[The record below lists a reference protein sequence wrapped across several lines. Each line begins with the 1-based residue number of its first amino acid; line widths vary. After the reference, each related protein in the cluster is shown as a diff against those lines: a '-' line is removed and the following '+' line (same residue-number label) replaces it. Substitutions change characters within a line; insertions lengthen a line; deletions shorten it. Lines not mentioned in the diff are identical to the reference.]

1 MSRGTAIGD
10 GGSFAQPPEKACRA
24 RFLLIGL
31 SREGASSWR
40 STHLSCFPLHQ
51 ATSCSFTRRLLTSFM
66 LTLPHTAPAAGENR
80 ALPVRSILGWV
91 SPLPELQ
98 YAGDSVGP
106 PRCHLARAAARALLA
121 VLGVEA
127 QHGRRLATIQDGRR
141 DVGRA
146 WRWPRCGAPE
156 LPPHGG
162 RANSLAQ
169 DKRCSTLQRGR
180 SAAT

>member
-66 LTLPHTAPAAGENR
+66 LTLPHTAPAAGENTQI
-80 ALPVRSILGWV
+80 PVRSILGGV
-91 SPLPELQ
+91 APLPELM
-98 YAGDSVGP
+98 YPCHSVGP
-106 PRCHLARAAARALLA
+106 PPCHL
-121 VLGVEA
+121 
-127 QHGRRLATIQDGRR
+127 
-141 DVGRA
+141 
-146 WRWPRCGAPE
+146 
-156 LPPHGG
+156 PPP
-162 RANSLAQ
+162 S
-169 DKRCSTLQRGR
+169 
-180 SAAT
+180 

>member
-1 MSRGTAIGD
+1 MRGCFRTD
-10 GGSFAQPPEKACRA
+10 M
-24 RFLLIGL
+24 L
-31 SREGASSWR
+31 SSQYRASSWR

-51 ATSCSFTRRLLTSFM
+51 ATSCSFTRPLLTSFM
-66 LTLPHTAPAAGENR
+66 LTLRHTAPAAGENR

-121 VLGVEA
+121 VIGVEA
-127 QHGRRLATIQDGRR
+127 QHGRRLATIQDGLR
-141 DVGRA
+141 DVEQA
-146 WRWPRCGAPE
+146 VRWPRCGAPE

-162 RANSLAQ
+162 RSNSLAQ